1 MNVPHCNAETLDARR
16 HRLFYLRDSVFI
28 CGCLL
33 YVFNRWGLQPQ
44 SGFLRNHFAD
54 LLLMPCALPVLMQI
68 QHWIGLR
75 QPNQWPGFREIV
87 VYLFLWSALFEWVGP
102 ALVEHA
108 TGDPL
113 DVAAYAAGAALCS
126 VRWRCGAP

>member
-1 MNVPHCNAETLDARR
+1 MTVPQSRSRSDDARKD
-16 HRLFYLRDSVFI
+16 RLFYLRDIAFV
-28 CGCLL
+28 CGCFL
-33 YVFNRWGLQPQ
+33 YAFNRWGLQPQ

-75 QPNQWPGFREIV
+75 QTNQWPGCREIV
-87 VYLFLWSALFEWVGP
+87 LYLFLWSALFEWVGP

-108 TGDPL
+108 TGDCW
-113 DVAAYAAGAALCS
+113 DVAAYAMGAALCS